1 MAAEPLILVDPHP
14 RTVDLIFD
22 EPTRERLFGLGRLV
36 VHDDG
41 PMPAEV
47 VDDLITQASVIIGQ
61 TDLPAERLT
70 RAAKLRAVFNVEGN
84 FLPNIDYDLC
94 FARGIR
100 VLNASPAFS
109 LPVAEASL
117 AMAIDLARGITA
129 TDRAMRAGA
138 ERYGLEANEDSFLFT
153 GSAVGIIGFGDLAR
167 ALRPMLAPFGCPVKV
182 YDPWLP
188 DRLIIESGCTPASLD
203 DVLATSKVIFVFA
216 SVTAENAGFL
226 DDRALDLIRPGSVFL
241 LMSRA
246 AVVDFEAFVRR
257 VSAGQF
263 KAATD
268 VFPEEPVA
276 ADDPVRKVE
285 GLLLS
290 PHRTGGIVEAF
301 HDIGRLVVSDAE
313 LVLNGL
319 PPVSCKRAEPETV
332 GLMRSRPVA
341 KS

>member
-22 EPTRERLFGLGRLV
+22 EATRERLFGLGQLV

-47 VDDLITQASVIIGQ
+47 VDDLIAQATVIIGQ
-61 TDLPAERLT
+61 TDLPIERLA
-70 RAAKLRAVFNVEGN
+70 RAANLRAVFNVEGN
-84 FLPNIDYDLC
+84 FLPNIDYDTC
-94 FARGIR
+94 FAHGIR

-109 LPVAEASL
+109 LPVAEAAL

-129 TDRAMRAGA
+129 ADRAMRTGS
-138 ERYGLEANEDSFLFT
+138 ERYGLEANEGSFLFS
-153 GSAVGIIGFGDLAR
+153 GSTVGIVGFGDLAR
-167 ALRPMLAPFGCPVKV
+167 ALRPLLAPFGCPVKV
-182 YDPWLP
+182 YDPWVP
-188 DRLIIESGCTPASLD
+188 DRLIVESGCTPAPLE

-216 SVTAENAGFL
+216 SVTSENEGFL
-226 DDRALDLIRPGSVFL
+226 DDRAFSLIQPGSAFL

-246 AVVDFEAFVRR
+246 AVVDFDAFVRR

-263 KAATD
+263 RAATD
-268 VFPEEPVA
+268 VFPQEPVA

-290 PHRTGGIVEAF
+290 AHRTGGMVEAF
-301 HDIGRLVVSDAE
+301 HDIGRLVVSDTE
-313 LVLNGL
+313 LVLKGL

-332 GLMRSRPVA
+332 GLMRSKPVA